1 MEESHAVAVGGDG
14 RDFRG
19 TLMGF
24 AKADVGGNMD
34 EEDDMEEDGDD
45 DASLE
50 ESSSNMLCIVY

>member
-24 AKADVGGNMD
+24 AKADVGGD
-34 EEDDMEEDGDD
+34 IEEDDMEDDGDD

-50 ESSSNMLCIVY
+50 ESSSNMLRIAY